1 MTKAKAQLVKWG
13 KSLAVR
19 IPKNVLERADPQEG
33 EDLEVG
39 VENGHIWLQPLS
51 QAPSLEAMVERI
63 TPENRHGAQDWGKP
77 VGHEGW

>member
-1 MTKAKAQLVKWG
+1 VKRG

-19 IPKNVLERADPQEG
+19 IPKDILEQANLQEG
-33 EDLEVG
+33 EELKVR

-51 QAPSLEAMVERI
+51 KEPSLEALVEGI